1 MIRWLVADVPAAF
14 ELSTLPA
21 AEGRSRNLAVHALD
35 QEFKPLDNANISLR
49 VRRLGATNS
58 VPLQAEAAAENA
70 GVYQAQYLPRE
81 TGAYLANAEVR
92 DESGKLLG
100 RRQAGWTTDH
110 AAAEYRSLAPN
121 HALLENLANK
131 TGGRVI
137 ELEELETFAA
147 SLPSQRAPITE
158 MHRQPLWHQGPLF
171 LIALACFVA
180 EWFIRRRKGLP

>member
-1 MIRWLVADVPAAF
+1 MQHRPGDQA
-14 ELSTLPA
+14 
-21 AEGRSRNLAVHALD
+21 GR
-35 QEFKPLDNANISLR
+35 
-49 VRRLGATNS
+49 GAR
-58 VPLQAEAAAENA
+58 EAATD
-70 GVYQAQYLPRE
+70 R
-81 TGAYLANAEVR
+81 GADHDLR
-92 DESGKLLG
+92 DRDQGRRRLG
-100 RRQAGWTTDH
+100 RRQTGWITDP

-121 HALLENLANK
+121 RALLENLANK

-158 MHRQPLWHQGPLF
+158 VHRLPLWHQGPLF